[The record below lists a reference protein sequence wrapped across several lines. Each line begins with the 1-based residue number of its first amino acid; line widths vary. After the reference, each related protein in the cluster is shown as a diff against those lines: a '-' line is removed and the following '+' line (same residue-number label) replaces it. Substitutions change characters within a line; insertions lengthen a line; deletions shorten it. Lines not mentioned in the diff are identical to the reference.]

1 MVFGKAEN
9 KLARTHNNGEQN
21 MARDPKH
28 DILFEPIQ
36 IGPKTLRNRFYQVPH
51 CIGAGSDK
59 PGFQA
64 AHRSLK
70 AEGGWAAMNTEYCSI
85 HPESDDTMRL
95 SARIWDE
102 GDVRNLKAMTDEV
115 HKFGALAGV
124 ELWYG
129 GAHAP
134 CLESRATPMGPSQI
148 ASEFETLSYCKEMDL
163 SDIQRVQQYYVD
175 AAYRSRDAGFDI
187 IYVYGAHS
195 YLPLQF
201 LNPYY
206 NKRTDQYGGSLENR
220 ARFWLETLEK
230 VRNAVGSD
238 CAIATRFAVDTLYG
252 PGQIEVEEDGMK
264 FIQMADPLVDLWDV
278 DVGDIAE
285 WGEDAGP
292 SRFYQQ
298 GHQVPWTK
306 FVKEVSK
313 KPVLGVGRF
322 TDPEKMTEIVTKGYA
337 DIIGA
342 ARPSISDPF
351 LPKKIEEGRYD
362 DIRVCIGC
370 NVCISRWEIGGPP
383 MICTQ
388 NATAGEE
395 YRRGWHPEKFK
406 KATSSDSVLVVGAGP
421 SGAEAA
427 RVLMEQGYVV
437 HVYDTA
443 EKVGGHLNQI
453 ASLPGLGEWGYHRDY
468 RETQLQK
475 LVKKNKNSVLALG
488 QKPLTADDV
497 LEYGAEKV
505 IIATGAKWHTNGDN
519 CLTHDA
525 IPGADASLPDQL
537 TPEQVISGEKKI
549 GKRVVILNA
558 DSYFMAPSLAEK
570 LVNDGHEVT
579 IVTGVHLAK
588 YMEFTLEYPN
598 MMRRLHELNIEEI
611 GNHFCSRIETGRLEI
626 YNMWGDGSRRSYR
639 GPGKLPRDEN
649 KTHRWLE
656 FDSLVLVTGRKSDNK
671 LYQELKA
678 RESEWAENDIKGV
691 YLIGDA
697 EAPRYIADATFT
709 GHRVARE
716 IESENPQFPLP
727 YKRETIAWGTP
738 HMPGGNHEIEYKI

>member
-1 MVFGKAEN
+1 
-9 KLARTHNNGEQN
+9 

-51 CIGAGSDK
+51 CIGAGSDR

-64 AHRSLK
+64 AHRSMK
-70 AEGGWAAMNTEYCSI
+70 AEGGWAAMNTEYASI
-85 HPESDDTMRL
+85 HPESDDTHRL

-102 GDVRNLKAMTDEV
+102 GDVRNLRAMTDEV
-115 HKFGALAGV
+115 HKYGALAGI
-124 ELWYG
+124 EMWYG
-129 GAHAP
+129 GSHAP
-134 CLESRATPMGPSQI
+134 CMETRATPRGPSQF

-163 SDIQRVQQYYVD
+163 DDIAMVQQYYVD
-175 AAYRSRDAGFDI
+175 AAYRARDAGFDI
-187 IYVYGAHS
+187 VYVYGAHS

-206 NKRTDQYGGSLENR
+206 NKRTDGYGGSLENR
-220 ARFWLETLEK
+220 ARFWIETLEK
-230 VRNAVGSD
+230 VRRAVGDD
-238 CAIATRFAVDTLYG
+238 CAIATRFAVDTIYG
-252 PGQIEVEEDGMK
+252 PDQIEVEVDGMK
-264 FIQMADPLVDLWDV
+264 FVELADDFVDLWDV

-306 FVKEVSK
+306 FVKQVSK
-313 KPVLGVGRF
+313 KPVLGVGRY

-395 YRRGWHPEKFK
+395 YRRGWHPEKFAK
-406 KATSSDSVLVVGAGP
+406 SGSEDSVLVVGAGP
-421 SGAEAA
+421 SGSEAA
-427 RVLMEQGYVV
+427 RVLMERGYTV
-437 HVYDTA
+437 HLYDKA
-443 EKVGGHLNQI
+443 EKVGGHLNQVVT
-453 ASLPGLGEWGYHRDY
+453 LPGLGEWGYHRDY
-468 RETQLQK
+468 RETQLEK
-475 LVKKNKNSVLALG
+475 LVKTNKHNVLALG
-488 QKPLTADDV
+488 QKALTADDV

-505 IIATGAKWHTNGDN
+505 IIATGAHWATDGEN
-519 CLTHDA
+519 CLTHEA
-525 IPGADASLPDQL
+525 IPGADASLPEQL
-537 TPEQVISGEKKI
+537 TPEQVLSGEKEI

-570 LVNDGHEVT
+570 LATEGHEVT
-579 IVTGVHLAK
+579 IVSGVHLAK

-611 GNHFCSRIETGRLEI
+611 GNHFCTRIEKGRMEI

-639 GPGKLPRDEN
+639 GPGVSPRDEN
-649 KTHRWLE
+649 KTHRWIE
-656 FDSLVLVTGRKSDNK
+656 FDSLVLVTGRKSDNS

-678 RESEWAENDIKGV
+678 RESEWAENDIKGI

-697 EAPRYIADATFT
+697 EAPRLIADATFT

-716 IESENPQFPLP
+716 IEEENPQYPLP
-727 YKRETIAWGTP
+727 YKREVISWGTP
-738 HMPGGNHEIEYKI
+738 HMPGGNHEIEYKV

>member
-1 MVFGKAEN
+1 
-9 KLARTHNNGEQN
+9 

-70 AEGGWAAMNTEYCSI
+70 AEGGWAALNTEYCSI

-115 HKFGALAGV
+115 HKHGALAGI

-134 CLESRATPMGPSQI
+134 NLESRATSRGPSQY
-148 ASEFETLSYCKEMDL
+148 ASEFETLSYCKEMDHA
-163 SDIQRVQQYYVD
+163 DIAQVQQHYVD
-175 AAYRSRDAGFDI
+175 AALRARDAGFDI
-187 IYVYGAHS
+187 VYVYGAHS

-206 NKRTDQYGGSLENR
+206 NKRTDEYGGSLENR

-230 VRNAVGSD
+230 VRAAVGKD
-238 CAIATRFAVDTLYG
+238 CAIATRFAIDTIYG
-252 PGQIEVEEDGMK
+252 PGQIEAEVDGMA
-264 FIQMADPLVDLWDV
+264 FIKLADHLVDLWDV

-298 GHQVPWTK
+298 GHQIPWTK
-306 FVKEVSK
+306 FVKQVSK

-351 LPKKIEEGRYD
+351 LPNKVNEGRVD

-395 YRRGWHPEKFK
+395 YRRGWHPEKFRQTK
-406 KATSSDSVLVVGAGP
+406 SKDAVLVVGAGP

-427 RVLMEQGYVV
+427 RVLMESNYVV
-437 HVYDTA
+437 HLYDTA
-443 EKVGGHLNQI
+443 EKIGGHLN
-453 ASLPGLGEWGYHRDY
+453 SLVTLPGLGEWGYHRDY
-468 RETQLQK
+468 RETQLNK
-475 LVKKNKNSVLALG
+475 LVKKNKDSQIALG
-488 QKPLTADDV
+488 QKALTADDV

-505 IIATGAKWHTNGDN
+505 IIATGSSWNTDGNN
-519 CLTHDA
+519 CLSHEA
-525 IPGADASLPDQL
+525 IPGADASLADQL
-537 TPEQVISGEKKI
+537 TPEQVFAGKKAI

-570 LVNDGHEVT
+570 LALEGHEVT
-579 IVTGVHLAK
+579 IVSGVHLAK

-598 MMRRLHELNIEEI
+598 MMRRLHELKVEEI
-611 GNHFCSRIETGRLEI
+611 GSHFCSRIEPGRMEI
-626 YNMWGDGSRRSYR
+626 YNQYGDGSKRSYR
-639 GPGKLPRDEN
+639 GPGVPPRDANE
-649 KTHRWLE
+649 THHWIE
-656 FDSLVLVTGRKSDNK
+656 YDSLVLVTGRHSECELFN
-671 LYQELKA
+671 ELKA
-678 RESEWAENDIKGV
+678 RESEWAENDIKGI

-697 EAPRYIADATFT
+697 EAPRLIADATFS

-716 IESENPQFPLP
+716 LEEANPQFALP
-727 YKRETIAWGTP
+727 YKREVATWGAP
-738 HMPGGNHEIEYKI
+738 HMPGGEFKIEYKV

>member
-1 MVFGKAEN
+1 
-9 KLARTHNNGEQN
+9 

-28 DILFEPIQ
+28 NILFEPIQ

-64 AHRSLK
+64 AHRSVK

-85 HPESDDTMRL
+85 HPESDDTHRL

-102 GDVRNLKAMTDEV
+102 GDVRNLRAMTDEV
-115 HKFGALAGV
+115 HKYGALAGI
-124 ELWYG
+124 EMWYG

-134 CLESRATPMGPSQI
+134 CMESRATPRGPSQY
-148 ASEFETLSYCKEMDL
+148 ASEFETLSYCKEMDQA
-163 SDIQRVQQYYVD
+163 DINMVQQYYVE
-175 AAYRSRDAGFDI
+175 AAQRARDAGFDI
-187 IYVYGAHS
+187 VYVYGAHS

-206 NKRTDQYGGSLENR
+206 NKRTDKYGGSLENR

-230 VRNAVGSD
+230 VRRAVGQD
-238 CAIATRFAVDTLYG
+238 CAIATRFAVDTVYG
-252 PGQIEVEEDGMK
+252 PGQIEVEVDGMK
-264 FIQMADPLVDLWDV
+264 FIELADPLVDLWDV

-306 FVKEVSK
+306 FVKQVSK

-342 ARPSISDPF
+342 ARPSIADPF
-351 LPKKIEEGRYD
+351 LPQKIEEGRYD

-395 YRRGWHPEKFK
+395 YRRGWHPEKFRK
-406 KATSSDSVLVVGAGP
+406 TKSSDAVLVVGAGP
-421 SGAEAA
+421 SGSECA
-427 RVLMEQGYVV
+427 RVLMESGYTV
-437 HVYDTA
+437 HLYDSA
-443 EKVGGHLNQI
+443 EKIGGHLNTI
-453 ASLPGLGEWGYHRDY
+453 ATLPGLGEWSYHRDY
-468 RETQLQK
+468 RETQLNK
-475 LVKKNKNSVLALG
+475 LVKKNKDSVIALG
-488 QKPLTADDV
+488 QKRLTADDI
-497 LEYGAEKV
+497 LQYGADKV
-505 IIATGAKWHTNGDN
+505 VIATGASWNTDGTN
-519 CLTHDA
+519 CLSHEP
-525 IPGADASLPDQL
+525 IPGADASRADQL
-537 TPEQVISGEKKI
+537 TPEQVMEGKKPI

-558 DSYFMAPSLAEK
+558 DTYFMAPSLAEK
-570 LVNDGHEVT
+570 LAVAGHEVT
-579 IVTGVHLAK
+579 LVSGVHLAN
-588 YMEFTLEYPN
+588 YMHFTLEYPN
-598 MMRRLHELNIEEI
+598 MMRRLHELGVEEL
-611 GNHFCSRIETGRLEI
+611 GDHFCSRIEPGRLEI
-626 YNMWGDGSRRSYR
+626 YNIWGDGSRRTYR
-639 GPGKLPRDEN
+639 GPGVSPRDAN

-656 FDSLVLVTGRKSDNK
+656 FDSLILVTGRHSDCTLFN
-671 LYQELKA
+671 ELKA
-678 RESEWAENDIKGV
+678 RESEWEENGVKSV

-697 EAPRYIADATFT
+697 EAPRLIADATFT
-709 GHRVARE
+709 GHRLARE
-716 IESENPQFPLP
+716 IEEANPQYPLP
-727 YKRETIAWGTP
+727 YKREVAVWGTA
-738 HMPGGNHEIEYKI
+738 HMPGGEFKIEYKV

>member
-1 MVFGKAEN
+1 
-9 KLARTHNNGEQN
+9 

-64 AHRSLK
+64 AHRSMK

-85 HPESDDTMRL
+85 NPESDDTHRL

-102 GDVRNLKAMTDEV
+102 GDVRNLRAMTEEV
-115 HKFGALAGV
+115 HKYGALAGV

-134 CLESRATPMGPSQI
+134 NMESRATPRGPSQY

-163 SDIQRVQQYYVD
+163 SDIAQVQQYYVD
-175 AAYRSRDAGFDI
+175 AAKRSRDAGFDI
-187 IYVYGAHS
+187 VYVYGAHS

-206 NKRTDQYGGSLENR
+206 NKRTDKYGGSLENR

-230 VRNAVGSD
+230 VKHAVGSD
-238 CAIATRFAVDTLYG
+238 CAIATRFGVDTVYG
-252 PGQIEVEEDGMK
+252 PGQIEAEVDGQRFVEL
-264 FIQMADPLVDLWDV
+264 ADSLVDMWDITI
-278 DVGDIAE
+278 GDIAE

-298 GHQVPWTK
+298 GHTIPW
-306 FVKEVSK
+306 VKLVKQVSK
-313 KPVLGVGRF
+313 KPVLGVGRY
-322 TDPEKMTEIVTKGYA
+322 TDPEKMIEIVTKGYA
-337 DIIGA
+337 DIIGC
-342 ARPSISDPF
+342 ARPSIADPF
-351 LPKKIEEGRYD
+351 LPQKVEQGRYD

-395 YRRGWHPEKFK
+395 YRRGWHPEKFRQTK
-406 KATSSDSVLVVGAGP
+406 TKDSVLIVGAGP
-421 SGAEAA
+421 SGSEAA
-427 RVLMEQGYVV
+427 RVLMESGYTV
-437 HVYDTA
+437 HLTDTA
-443 EKVGGHLNQI
+443 EKIGGHLNQI
-453 ASLPGLGEWGYHRDY
+453 TTLPGLGEWSYHRDY
-468 RETQLQK
+468 RETQINK
-475 LVKKNKNSVLALG
+475 LVKKNKESQVALG
-488 QKPLTADDV
+488 QKPMTADDV
-497 LEYGAEKV
+497 LQYGADKV
-505 IIATGAKWHTNGDN
+505 IIATGAKWNTDGTN
-519 CLTHDA
+519 CLTHEA

-537 TPEQVISGEKKI
+537 TPEQVMEGKKKI

-558 DSYFMAPSLAEK
+558 DTYFMAPSLAEK
-570 LVNDGHEVT
+570 LAADGHEVT
-579 IVTGVHLAK
+579 IVSGVHLAN
-588 YMEFTLEYPN
+588 YMHFTLEYPN
-598 MMRRLHELNIEEI
+598 MMRRLHELHVEEL
-611 GNHFCSRIETGRLEI
+611 GDHFCSRIEPGRLEI
-626 YNMWGDGSRRSYR
+626 YNVWGDGSRRTYR
-639 GPGKLPRDEN
+639 GPGVSPRDAN
-649 KTHRWLE
+649 TTHRWLE
-656 FDSLVLVTGRKSDNK
+656 FDSLVLVTGRHSECTLWN
-671 LYQELKA
+671 ELKA
-678 RESEWAENDIKGV
+678 RESEWAENDIKGI

-697 EAPRYIADATFT
+697 EAPRLIADATFT

-716 IESENPQFPLP
+716 IEEANPQIAIP

-738 HMPGGNHEIEYKI
+738 HMPGGNYKIEYKV

>member
-1 MVFGKAEN
+1 
-9 KLARTHNNGEQN
+9 

-64 AHRSLK
+64 AHRSMK

-85 HPESDDTMRL
+85 HPESDDTHRL

-102 GDVRNLKAMTDEV
+102 GDVRNLRAMTDEV
-115 HKFGALAGV
+115 HKYGALAGV

-134 CLESRATPMGPSQI
+134 CMESRATPRGPSQY
-148 ASEFETLSYCKEMDL
+148 ASEFETLTYCKEMDL
-163 SDIQRVQQYYVD
+163 SDIAMVQQYYVD
-175 AAYRSRDAGFDI
+175 AAKRSRDAGFDI
-187 IYVYGAHS
+187 VYVYGAHS

-206 NKRTDQYGGSLENR
+206 NKRTDKYGGSLENR

-230 VRNAVGSD
+230 VKRAVGD
-238 CAIATRFAVDTLYG
+238 ECAIATRFAVDTVYG
-252 PGQIEVEEDGMK
+252 PGQIEVEVDGMK
-264 FIQMADPLVDLWDV
+264 FIELADPLLDLWDV

-306 FVKEVSK
+306 FVKQVSK
-313 KPVLGVGRF
+313 KPVLGVGRY
-322 TDPEKMTEIVTKGYA
+322 TDPEKMTEIVTKGFA
-337 DIIGA
+337 DIIGC
-342 ARPSISDPF
+342 ARPSIADPF

-395 YRRGWHPEKFK
+395 YRRGWHPEKFAK
-406 KATSSDSVLVVGAGP
+406 TASKDAILVVGAGP
-421 SGAEAA
+421 SGSEAA
-427 RVLMEQGYVV
+427 RVLMESGYTV
-437 HVYDTA
+437 HLYDKA
-443 EKVGGHLNQI
+443 EKIGGHLNTV
-453 ASLPGLGEWGYHRDY
+453 STLPGLGEWSYHRDY
-468 RETQLQK
+468 RETQINK
-475 LVKKNKNSVLALG
+475 LVKKNKESQVALG
-488 QKPLTADDV
+488 QKALSADDV
-497 LEYGAEKV
+497 LQYGAEKV
-505 IIATGAKWHTNGDN
+505 VIATGSSWNTDGTN

-537 TPEQVISGEKKI
+537 TPEQVFEGKKKI

-558 DSYFMAPSLAEK
+558 DTYFMAPSLAEK
-570 LVNDGHEVT
+570 LAVAGHEVT
-579 IVTGVHLAK
+579 VVSGVHLAN
-588 YMEFTLEYPN
+588 YMHFTLEYPN
-598 MMRRLHELNIEEI
+598 MMRRLHELHVEEI
-611 GNHFCSRIETGRLEI
+611 GDHFCSKIEPGRLEI
-626 YNMWGDGSRRSYR
+626 YNLWGDGSKRTYR
-639 GPGKLPRDEN
+639 GPGVSPRDAN
-649 KTHRWLE
+649 TTHRWLE
-656 FDSLVLVTGRKSDNK
+656 YDTLILVTGRHSENK
-671 LYQELKA
+671 LWNELKA
-678 RESEWAENDIKGV
+678 REAEWAENGIKGI

-697 EAPRYIADATFT
+697 EAPRLIADATFT

-716 IESENPQFPLP
+716 IEEANPQFPKP
-727 YKRETIAWGTP
+727 YKREVAVWGVP
-738 HMPGGNHEIEYKI
+738 HMPGGEFKIEYKV